1 MTGDLFWREGE
12 RGRLQARLKN
22 LALSEVRA
30 TPQPSPPAEA
40 ADAAPRELPGLDV
53 VADSFSLRGKP
64 LGKLELVAVNRGNL
78 WQIDRFSIVSNDGG
92 ITGEGQWRMAD
103 GARSGSETQISFKL
117 QSANVGKMLERLGYE
132 DAVRRGNA
140 RLEGKIG
147 WQGAPTSIDYPSLSG
162 ELTLA
167 VASGQFNKLEP
178 GVGRLLGVLSLQAL
192 PRRITLDFRDV
203 FSDGFAFDSIS
214 GSMKV
219 ARGVIRTE
227 DFRIRGPSA
236 KVQMSG
242 STDLAAETQD
252 LRVTVQP
259 TLSES
264 VALGAAIA
272 NPVVGVA
279 TLLAQKVFKDPIE
292 KIFSY
297 EYGVSGTWSDPQVA
311 KLASAKAPGAPADI
325 VR

>member
-1 MTGDLFWREGE
+1 MCIR
-12 RGRLQARLKN
+12 
-22 LALSEVRA
+22 
-30 TPQPSPPAEA
+30 
-40 ADAAPRELPGLDV
+40 
-53 VADSFSLRGKP
+53 
-64 LGKLELVAVNRGNL
+64 
-78 WQIDRFSIVSNDGG
+78 DR
-92 ITGEGQWRMAD
+92 
-103 GARSGSETQISFKL
+103 
-117 QSANVGKMLERLGYE
+117 
-132 DAVRRGNA
+132 
-140 RLEGKIG
+140 
-147 WQGAPTSIDYPSLSG
+147 TSIDYPSLAG

-167 VASGQFNKLEP
+167 VSSGQFNKLEP

-192 PRRITLDFRDV
+192 PRRISLDFRDV

-219 ARGVIRTE
+219 AQGVIRTE
-227 DFRIRGPSA
+227 DLGIRGPSA

-252 LRVTVQP
+252 LRVRVQP

-272 NPVVGVA
+272 NPVAGVA
-279 TLLAQKVFKDPIE
+279 ALVAQKVFKDPIE

-297 EYGVSGTWSDPQVA
+297 EYGVSGTWSDPQVV
-311 KLASAKAPGAPADI
+311 KLAAAKSPSAPADG